1 LLNIELSLPTI
12 LLAFSCELVDST
24 LGMGYSATPTPILL
38 VLGYGLLEIVP
49 VILFSEFVTGVLTG
63 VSIL

>member
-1 LLNIELSLPTI
+1 MLNIELSLPTI

-24 LGMGYSATPTPILL
+24 LGMGYGATLTPILL
-38 VLGYGLLEIVP
+38 VLGDEPLEIAP
-49 VILFSEFVTGVLTG
+49 EILFSVLVTGVLTD